1 MTVIVIQ
8 ANSATLI
15 LNDRAVTAFGK
26 GDYLT
31 LTPENDA
38 SSHVNSASGGVTIS
52 ERMDKDVRVL
62 AFRLQRYSADD
73 VAMLAALNA
82 PSLVV
87 FDGSLKESYTSNG
100 STGIESWLMEAGSLT
115 TQPTQTKNNQDGDA
129 MMEYTIRFRTAKR
142 SL

>member
-1 MTVIVIQ
+1 
-8 ANSATLI
+8 
-15 LNDRAVTAFGK
+15 
-26 GDYLT
+26 
-31 LTPENDA
+31 
-38 SSHVNSASGGVTIS
+38 
-52 ERMDKDVRVL
+52 
-62 AFRLQRYSADD
+62 
-73 VAMLAALNA
+73 
-82 PSLVV
+82 V